1 MYSNTLTLGSLVRP
15 KVEKSVHYCEA
26 TQVFHSRE
34 YRDGTS
40 MSGAVPTGSVY
51 PKEVGLFTYYRM
63 KMEIHSRLNSGILCI
78 EIIR

>member
-1 MYSNTLTLGSLVRP
+1 MYVFHFKFQGSLVRP

-40 MSGAVPTGSVY
+40 MSNAVPTGSVY
-51 PKEVGLFTYYRM
+51 PKEVFFY
-63 KMEIHSRLNSGILCI
+63 
-78 EIIR
+78 